1 MLAAT
6 NNAALKRFKTSPPR
20 QQGHPLLVWR
30 AGGVLSKIAL
40 PLNDESCYKPR
51 PKCQFRPIDSAEQEV
66 RMNGRMGTV
75 GGMVCALALLSAV
88 GGVSA
93 QKPEA
98 NPPVAVVNGEV
109 INKGELDA
117 LLKKAGPLPAQLPEA
132 QRKQQQQ
139 MALNAMIEAMLLR
152 QFLEKNA
159 PPIDEKEINT
169 HMAALAAQLR
179 QQGRSMSD
187 FCREMNRNEAQIR
200 ADIAAIHRWYAY
212 AEKHITEQD
221 LMKCYQENK
230 DLFDQIRVRVSEIVL
245 RVPTQAAPSER
256 ELARKQLQDLRDKIL
271 ANQIPFEQAAKQFS
285 HSPSKD
291 QGGDL
296 DWLPHLKGGLLPL
309 PDPIVEVAFQMQPGQ
324 VSDVMDSEFG
334 LYLIKVTQ
342 RDPGHPSEYAKIK
355 QEVRDLCVEEMKM
368 SILNQQRKAAD
379 IRILLQ

>member
-1 MLAAT
+1 
-6 NNAALKRFKTSPPR
+6 
-20 QQGHPLLVWR
+20 
-30 AGGVLSKIAL
+30 
-40 PLNDESCYKPR
+40 
-51 PKCQFRPIDSAEQEV
+51 
-66 RMNGRMGTV
+66 MNGRMWTV
-75 GGMVCALALLSAV
+75 GGMACALALLGAA
-88 GGVSA
+88 GGAPA

-98 NPPVAVVNGEV
+98 NNPPAAVVNGEV
-109 INKGELDA
+109 ISKGELDA

-139 MALNAMIEAMLLR
+139 MALNALIEAMLLR

-169 HMAALAAQLR
+169 HMAGLAAQLR

-187 FCREMNRNEAQIR
+187 FCREMNLTEAQIR

-212 AEKHITEQD
+212 AEKHMTEED
-221 LMKCYQENK
+221 LMRCYQENK
-230 DLFDQIRVRVSEIVL
+230 DLFDQIRVRVSEIVIRL
-245 RVPTQAAPSER
+245 PSQAAPSER
-256 ELARKQLQDLRDKIL
+256 ELARKQLQELHDKIL

-285 HSPSKD
+285 QSSSRD

-309 PDPIVEVAFQMQPGQ
+309 PDSIVEVAFRMQPGQ

-334 LYLIKVTQ
+334 LYLIKLTQ
-342 RDPGHPSEYAKIK
+342 RDPGHPSEYAKVK

-368 SILNQQRKAAD
+368 FILNQQRKTAD